1 MVHAREPQPGT
12 ELLRRWNRDP
22 PETGQQERYCRR
34 AVGISRF
41 VHNLCVAT
49 HSWPRYQTHR
59 QLAQPQH
66 KAGPPR
72 FHRKR
77 LAATGSFR
85 AAAQGWG
92 EYRRKVKSGQHSGR
106 RVSFLKFNRR
116 RHEQGFRADNGP
128 DTVKVNGKAVIL
140 PKIGRVAMTEQLR
153 FHGSIREVCINRTAG
168 TRFARFFVE
177 DGQEP

>member
-22 PETGQQERYCRR
+22 PETGQ
-34 AVGISRF
+34 
-41 VHNLCVAT
+41 
-49 HSWPRYQTHR
+49 
-59 QLAQPQH
+59 
-66 KAGPPR
+66 
-72 FHRKR
+72 
-77 LAATGSFR
+77 
-85 AAAQGWG
+85 
-92 EYRRKVKSGQHSGR
+92 HSGR
-106 RVSFLKFNRR
+106 RVGFLKFNRR

>member
-1 MVHAREPQPGT
+1 MKP
-12 ELLRRWNRDP
+12 N
-22 PETGQQERYCRR
+22 
-34 AVGISRF
+34 
-41 VHNLCVAT
+41 
-49 HSWPRYQTHR
+49 
-59 QLAQPQH
+59 
-66 KAGPPR
+66 
-72 FHRKR
+72 
-77 LAATGSFR
+77 
-85 AAAQGWG
+85 
-92 EYRRKVKSGQHSGR
+92 QHSGR
-106 RVSFLKFNRR
+106 RVGFLKFNQR